1 MVNFSIRVKENK
13 VKGDLAQ
20 FRSYLG
26 KLTGDLLTQ
35 EACLTARMALKLSPP
50 MLGGESEERKGDTA
64 EAGKM
69 GERAI
74 DKDVRS
80 IFADGKATL
89 GGVFHQKA
97 GSRARF
103 SSWRSLKTPKLSST
117 LLQDLFSDPEEDK
130 AYAKASSL
138 FANKLPRNAIVTSM
152 GAASSIHRKERR
164 RGRVVNM
171 KGPSEEVKKYP
182 VIMKEALIKKYIALR
197 QRVVGKLKSGWYDI
211 INTHGRNLKIFGR
224 VVDSGSKH
232 LPKYITS
239 KRFRN
244 GVLSKAFSGNSKR
257 ISISNSYG
265 DAEGAATERGTHGAV
280 IRGRLFALSKRPYQV
295 YANRIV
301 RNWNSNQRPGA

>member
-1 MVNFSIRVKENK
+1 MVTFAIRVRENK
-13 VKGDLAQ
+13 VRGDLGK
-20 FRSYLG
+20 FRAYLG

-50 MLGGESEERKGDTA
+50 MLGGGGQGDTA
-64 EAGKM
+64 AAGKM
-69 GERAI
+69 GARAI

-103 SSWRSLKTPKLSST
+103 MSWRSLNNPKLSST
-117 LLQDLFSDPEEDK
+117 LLQDLFTDPDQDK

-138 FANKLPRNAIVTSM
+138 FANKLPRNTIVENI

-171 KGPSEEVKKYP
+171 RGPSDEVRKYP
-182 VIMKEALIKKYIALR
+182 AIMKEATIKKYIALR
-197 QRVVGKLKSGWYDI
+197 QKVVGKLKSGWYDI
-211 INTHGRNLKIFGR
+211 INTHGRNLNIFGR
-224 VVDSGSKH
+224 LVDAGSKG
-232 LPKYITS
+232 LPKYITTQ
-239 KRFRN
+239 RFRN
-244 GVLSKAFSGNSKR
+244 GVMSKAFSGNSKR
-257 ISISNSYG
+257 ISIRNAYG
-265 DAEGAATERGTHGAV
+265 DAEGAASERGTYGAV
-280 IRGRLFALSKRPYQV
+280 IRGRLMALAKRPYQV

-301 RNWNSNQRPGA
+301 RNWNTNQRPGA